1 MVGIYKWTSPNN
13 RIYVGQSKDLVKRKK
28 WYISNGIR
36 NASMPK
42 LKRSFNKYG
51 IDKHIFEII
60 ECCPIEQLD
69 EREIYWGLH
78 YNTLEL
84 GLNCKLGEQNSI
96 FSESTKRKMSA
107 AKKGRPLSPEHQ
119 SNRQIS
125 LRKTWD
131 EKNRIREEIKS
142 NKPKYIPTEEHKN
155 NISKSKKGKPIHTE
169 SSKAL
174 LSKYAQNRDMTKVV
188 KKGIKVFQFDKN
200 NNFIKEWNSATC
212 AELYYNGKHGDNV
225 RSNVRGRQ
233 ATAYGYVW
241 KDIKSI
247 EK

>member
-1 MVGIYKWTSPNN
+1 MIGIYKWTSPSN
-13 RIYVGQSKDLVKRKK
+13 RIYVGQSKNLVKREG
-28 WYISNGIR
+28 WYLSNGIR

-42 LKRSFNKYG
+42 LKNSFNKYG

-60 ECCPIEQLD
+60 EYCTIEQLN

-78 YNTLEL
+78 YDTLEL

-96 FSESTKRKMSA
+96 FSESTKKKMSL
-107 AKKGRPLSPEHQ
+107 AKQGFKLSPSSEAK
-119 SNRQIS
+119 RQAS

-131 EKNRIREEIKS
+131 EKNRIREEIKR
-142 NKPKYIPTEEHKN
+142 NKPKYIHTEEHKN
-155 NISKSKKGKPIHTE
+155 NLSKSKKGKPIHTE

-200 NNFIKEWNSATC
+200 NNFIREWDNAAC
-212 AELYYNGKHGDNV
+212 AELHYAGKRGDNV

-233 ATAYGYVW
+233 ATAYGYIW
-241 KDIKSI
+241 KDIKSL